1 MIVFKESSLY
11 IYKPKKNIMYVFL
24 LVLAAV
30 AIFNLYRESEE
41 RKDETEV
48 SLAKE
53 AESVAV
59 AQEPAEASPS
69 SAPLPKRNERTFSVK
84 ASVMQVLLSMGCQ
97 IEEEDNKLYTGFQGE
112 VFCIVTSETSPFITI
127 NDKCWYSVSLDD
139 IDAVARL
146 REAIN
151 YVNGNYNYNVVYN
164 FNEKQ
169 WEMEVH
175 THYTTL
181 WIKEIPRKDAYL
193 RTIFMYMLKTHQ
205 DIFDAEEEFKQ
216 IETTVKA

>member
-1 MIVFKESSLY
+1 
-11 IYKPKKNIMYVFL
+11 MYVFL

-41 RKDETEV
+41 RKDETKV

-53 AESVAV
+53 VESVTV

-97 IEEEDNKLYTGFQGE
+97 IEEEDGNKLYTGFQGE
-112 VFCIVTSETSPFITI
+112 VFCIVTSETSHFITI

-139 IDAVARL
+139 IDSVARL

-164 FNEKQ
+164 FNEEQ

-175 THYTTL
+175 TRYTTL
-181 WIKEIPRKDAYL
+181 WIEEIPSKDVYL

>member
-1 MIVFKESSLY
+1 
-11 IYKPKKNIMYVFL
+11 MYVFL

-84 ASVMQVLLSMGCQ
+84 ASVMQALLSMGCQ

-175 THYTTL
+175 TRYTTL

>member
-1 MIVFKESSLY
+1 
-11 IYKPKKNIMYVFL
+11 MYVL
-24 LVLAAV
+24 LSVLALV
-30 AIFNLYRESEE
+30 AIF
-41 RKDETEV
+41 
-48 SLAKE
+48 SLHKEMKSGRDE
-53 AESVAV
+53 AETAADAQETDPVAEV
-59 AQEPAEASPS
+59 QEPAEAT
-69 SAPLPKRNERTFSVK
+69 PLPKSSRRPFPAK
-84 ASVMQVLLSMGCQ
+84 ASLIQTLLGMGCQ

-139 IDAVARL
+139 IDSVARL

-175 THYTTL
+175 TRYTTL

-216 IETTVKA
+216 IETTIKA

>member
-1 MIVFKESSLY
+1 
-11 IYKPKKNIMYVFL
+11 MYVFL

-41 RKDETEV
+41 RKDETKV

-59 AQEPAEASPS
+59 AQDPTEASPS

-84 ASVMQVLLSMGCQ
+84 ASVMQALLSMGCQ
-97 IEEEDNKLYTGFQGE
+97 IEEEGNKLYTGFKSE

-139 IDAVARL
+139 IDSVTRL

-164 FNEKQ
+164 FNEEQ

-175 THYTTL
+175 TRYTTL
-181 WIKEIPRKDAYL
+181 WIEEIPSKDDYL

-205 DIFDAEEEFKQ
+205 DIFDANEEFKQ